1 MPINFF
7 TVSNHLEENGWKLLS
22 SEYKNMKT
30 PLLMKCPE
38 GHDVEDTYEHWRKH
52 MLCDKCVAGD
62 PYKVKKNKVPIKKID
77 TRRILALDAAT
88 NVSGY
93 SIYDNGTLV
102 SYGTYKADE
111 KLDTTERINQV
122 KLWLRAA
129 LKEWQPDFVGIEHIQ
144 LQTFGAK
151 NAPQVEMY
159 RVLANLQGVL
169 LDTLYEEKIECGLVY
184 SSTWRKTLAVE
195 ASGRENKKKAAQD
208 KVQNWYH
215 IKCTQDEADAICI
228 GKYFTMTEKKETAI
242 SWGEDI

>member
-1 MPINFF
+1 MPINYF

-102 SYGTYKADE
+102 SYGTYKADY
-111 KLDTTERINQV
+111 
-122 KLWLRAA
+122 LWDRNRL
-129 LKEWQPDFVGIEHIQ
+129 
-144 LQTFGAK
+144 
-151 NAPQVEMY
+151 
-159 RVLANLQGVL
+159 
-169 LDTLYEEKIECGLVY
+169 
-184 SSTWRKTLAVE
+184 
-195 ASGRENKKKAAQD
+195 
-208 KVQNWYH
+208 
-215 IKCTQDEADAICI
+215 
-228 GKYFTMTEKKETAI
+228 
-242 SWGEDI
+242 